1 MARVLGRRG
10 FRDEFV
16 VLVVLCRSCVWG
28 GGSGVDGGHAVV
40 AIVMTMWFPCS
51 CYISASNSICFH
63 PLSLCLEPGLFR
75 VWMVYLCRPSCVLVV
90 EGEHP
95 RA

>member
-1 MARVLGRRG
+1 MMSSWCWSCFAYRVSG
-10 FRDEFV
+10 EV
-16 VLVVLCRSCVWG
+16 VRVSMVVMLLF
-28 GGSGVDGGHAVV
+28 V
-40 AIVMTMWFPCS
+40 AIVMTMWSPCS
-51 CYISASNSICFH
+51 CYISASNAICFH
-63 PLSLCLEPGLFR
+63 PLSLCLEPGLFC

>member
-1 MARVLGRRG
+1 MVRVLGRRG

-40 AIVMTMWFPCS
+40 AIVMTM
-51 CYISASNSICFH
+51 
-63 PLSLCLEPGLFR
+63 
-75 VWMVYLCRPSCVLVV
+75 
-90 EGEHP
+90 
-95 RA
+95 